1 MTLALNFERDS
12 PPGSEDIVENR
23 LTEND
28 RFNRYQRN
36 APFKNSVRDERI
48 TSFVSSKSELDAEL
62 KSTSDSGQ
70 PKSNSERVMDES
82 EIDKDEIRI
91 VQHLIDLPNNIPE
104 QGFETTETVTSGGRR
119 KTRKKKGKRG
129 KSLEREIA
137 QLILKESLL
146 SIKQDLDSAVD
157 GFDINGNVSTND
169 ILSDLTSSCQSK
181 KTQECSDF
189 GENSSILEWHTEKGQ
204 LEILSQEG
212 ETETPSN
219 ASNSYVFQFSK
230 EDEWTA
236 FDDSPKFNFRL
247 LPPHHVLDKNG
258 FPTSRE
264 VENIDGSKGITN
276 QEDMELRDN
285 NSREIEGM
293 DSILD
298 DDVNTVKTIENEEV
312 DQVTVEAYTQQQGPV
327 PFNVKRKTLV
337 YHQSSVDDVKNMQ
350 IDQSSSDLPPQ
361 EDEASDSS
369 ESATP
374 SVDLFVSSTGHS
386 HRFESPNSPSS
397 VTEFGHKQCYK
408 QCNTL
413 DYKNSVS
420 IPNAHLSGA
429 FPTSPVKPT
438 WKPKPPEHYNYSSCE
453 I

>member
-1 MTLALNFERDS
+1 MTLASNFERDS

-23 LTEND
+23 LTENC
-28 RFNRYQRN
+28 RSNRYQRN
-36 APFKNSVRDERI
+36 APFKNSIRDERI

-62 KSTSDSGQ
+62 KSTFDLGQ
-70 PKSNSERVMDES
+70 PKSNSEQVMDES
-82 EIDKDEIRI
+82 EIDKEEIRI
-91 VQHLIDLPNNIPE
+91 VQHLIDLPIIPE

-119 KTRKKKGKRG
+119 KTTKKKGKRG

-169 ILSDLTSSCQSK
+169 ILSDLTLSCQSK
-181 KTQECSDF
+181 KTQECSDY

-212 ETETPSN
+212 ETETASN
-219 ASNSYVFQFSK
+219 ASNSDVFQFSK

-247 LPPHHVLDKNG
+247 LPTHLVLDKNG

-264 VENIDGSKGITN
+264 AENVDGSEGITN
-276 QEDMELRDN
+276 KEDIELHDN

-298 DDVNTVKTIENEEV
+298 DDFNTVKTIENEEV
-312 DQVTVEAYTQQQGPV
+312 DQVTADAYAQQQGPV

-337 YHQSSVDDVKNMQ
+337 YHQSSVDDVKNMKN
-350 IDQSSSDLPPQ
+350 DQSSSDLPQ
-361 EDEASDSS
+361 EDETSDSS

-374 SVDLFVSSTGHS
+374 SVDFFVSSTGHS
-386 HRFESPNSPSS
+386 HKFESPNSPSS

-413 DYKNSVS
+413 DYKNSVPT
-420 IPNAHLSGA
+420 PNAHLSGA

-438 WKPKPPEHYNYSSCE
+438 WKPKPPEHYNHSSCE
-453 I
+453 F

>member
-1 MTLALNFERDS
+1 MTLASNFERDS
-12 PPGSEDIVENR
+12 PPGSEDILENW

-28 RFNRYQRN
+28 RLDRFQRN
-36 APFKNSVRDERI
+36 APFKNSIRDERI
-48 TSFVSSKSELDAEL
+48 TSFVTSKSELDAEL
-62 KSTSDSGQ
+62 KSTFDLGQ
-70 PKSNSERVMDES
+70 PKSNSEQIMDES
-82 EIDKDEIRI
+82 EIDKEEIRI
-91 VQHLIDLPNNIPE
+91 VQHLIDLPNIPE

-204 LEILSQEG
+204 SEIFSQEG

-219 ASNSYVFQFSK
+219 ASISDVFQFSK

-236 FDDSPKFNFRL
+236 FDDSSKFNFRL
-247 LPPHHVLDKNG
+247 LPTHHMLDKNG

-264 VENIDGSKGITN
+264 ADTDGSDGIMN
-276 QEDMELRDN
+276 KEDIELRDN

-312 DQVTVEAYTQQQGPV
+312 DQVTAEAYTQEQGSV

-350 IDQSSSDLPPQ
+350 NDQSSSDLPQ
-361 EDEASDSS
+361 EDETSDSS

-386 HRFESPNSPSS
+386 DRFESPNSPSS
-397 VTEFGHKQCYK
+397 VIEFGHKRCYK

-413 DYKNSVS
+413 DFKSS
-420 IPNAHLSGA
+420 ASTPNAHLSGA